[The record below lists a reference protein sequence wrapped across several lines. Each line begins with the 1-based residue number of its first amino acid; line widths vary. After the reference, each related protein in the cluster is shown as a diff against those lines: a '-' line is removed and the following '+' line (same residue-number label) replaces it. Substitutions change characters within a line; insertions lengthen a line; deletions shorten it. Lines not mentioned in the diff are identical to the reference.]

1 MRTSKPHWGRVW
13 RNRVALTLATL
24 SAVFGLALLFIILYD
39 ILRHGLS
46 ALSLDLLTK
55 DPAGPMSGGGLK
67 GAFLGQGLLTLVA
80 TLVGAPLGILAGTY
94 LAEYGRDKKISK
106 VILSICDLAM
116 SLPSIVVG
124 VFVYS
129 LLVKPLG
136 GFNGWAG
143 VVALAIIMIPLVTR
157 TTESLLSMV
166 PWTLREAAL
175 ALGSSYHVVII
186 KIVYRKAASGILT
199 GVLLAIA
206 RVAGETAPLMFTSF
220 NNNHFEFSL
229 SRPVA
234 SVTVTVFQYAG
245 SPYAT
250 WIDQAWA
257 AALVVTAVVLFLN
270 IIGRMA
276 VKWRG

>member
-1 MRTSKPHWGRVW
+1 
-13 RNRVALTLATL
+13 LATL